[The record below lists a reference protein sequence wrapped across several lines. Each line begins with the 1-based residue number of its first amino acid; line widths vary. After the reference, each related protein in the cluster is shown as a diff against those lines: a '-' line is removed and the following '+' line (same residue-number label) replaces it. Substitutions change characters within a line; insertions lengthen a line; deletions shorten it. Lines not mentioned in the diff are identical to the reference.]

1 MYGKIINNKL
11 YVIDKQI
18 KTATGWI
25 TNPTDQQLRS
35 EGYKEVV
42 YDDISQ
48 YEYNDE
54 EEKLVEVYG
63 ETETRI
69 DVAYEI
75 VKLTDEEHNEVIL
88 TKIIEEENK
97 ITPRRQ
103 REVDLKKEGALEFVQ
118 KVEDNIAALRA
129 KLR

>member
-1 MYGKIINNKL
+1 MYGKIINNNL

-18 KTATGWI
+18 KTSTGWI
-25 TNPTDQQLRS
+25 TNPTEEQLRT

-63 ETETRI
+63 ETEMRI
-69 DVAYEI
+69 DVAYDI

-97 ITPRRQ
+97 ITPRNIR
-103 REVDLKKEGALEFVQ
+103 GALLGVTFDMNEVN
-118 KVEDNIAALRA
+118 KIESNIAALRA

>member
-25 TNPTDQQLRS
+25 TNPTEEQLKAN
-35 EGYKEVV
+35 GYKEVV

-69 DVAYEI
+69 DVAYDI
-75 VKLTDEEHNEVIL
+75 VALTDEEHNEVIL

-97 ITPRRQ
+97 ITPRNIRGAILGVTFDMN
-103 REVDLKKEGALEFVQ
+103 EVNKIES
-118 KVEDNIAALRA
+118 NIAALRA

>member
-25 TNPTDQQLRS
+25 TNPTEEQLKAN
-35 EGYKEVV
+35 GYKEVV

-69 DVAYEI
+69 DVAYDI
-75 VKLTDEEHNEVIL
+75 VALTDEEHNEVIL

-97 ITPRRQ
+97 ITPRNIR
-103 REVDLKKEGALEFVQ
+103 GALLGVTFDMNEVN
-118 KVEDNIAALRA
+118 KIESNIAALRA

>member
-48 YEYNDE
+48 YEHNDE

-75 VKLTDEEHNEVIL
+75 MKLTDEEHNEVIL

>member
-1 MYGKIINNKL
+1 MYGKIINNNL

-25 TNPTDQQLRS
+25 TNPTKEQLRA

-54 EEKLVEVYG
+54 EEKLVEIYG

-75 VKLTDEEHNEVIL
+75 VALTNEEHNEVIL

-103 REVDLKKEGALEFVQ
+103 REIDLKKEGALEFVQ

>member
-1 MYGKIINNKL
+1 MYGKIINKKL
-11 YVIDKQI
+11 KI
-18 KTATGWI
+18 ATNRIQTDLGWI
-25 TNPTDQQLRS
+25 TNPTEQQLRA

-69 DVAYEI
+69 DVAYDI
-75 VKLTDEEHNEVIL
+75 VALTVEEHNEVIL
-88 TKIIEEENK
+88 TKIIEEENTITARNIRNALRGDEFALNK
-97 ITPRRQ
+97 IN
-103 REVDLKKEGALEFVQ
+103 G
-118 KVEDNIAALRA
+118 VENNIAQLRA

>member
-69 DVAYEI
+69 DVAYDI
-75 VKLTDEEHNEVIL
+75 VALTDEEHNEVIL

-118 KVEDNIAALRA
+118 NIEDNIAALRA